1 MKTDSFIFYR
11 SFYEAIKEIPDEERL
26 KVYDSIC
33 EYALNHTEK
42 ADTPISKGMMM
53 LITPQ
58 LDANFKRRANGALGG
73 KPKTAQSDEES
84 EDKADNQGASDN
96 QSVTKSKP
104 NHNQNVTK
112 TEPKRNLNVTK
123 GEPNVNDNVN
133 DNVNVN
139 VNGNVNANKR
149 FTPPSLED
157 VIAYCDERKNNVN
170 AQRFYDYHNIAG
182 WKDSK
187 GNPVKNW
194 KQKMIANWESKAV
207 KPEQTDIIPVYD
219 TSTNKKL
226 SDDEMEYLLSLRRS

>member
-33 EYALNHTEK
+33 EYALNHIEK

-58 LDANFKRRANGALGG
+58 LDANFKRRANGSLGG
-73 KPKTAQSDEES
+73 RPKTAQSDEES
-84 EDKADNQGASDN
+84 EDKADNQGTSEN
-96 QSVTKSKP
+96 LNETKAKP
-104 NHNQNVTK
+104 KQNQNK
-112 TEPKRNLNVTK
+112 TK
-123 GEPNVNDNVN
+123 GEPNVNVN
-133 DNVNVN
+133 DNVNAN

-170 AQRFYDYHNIAG
+170 AQRFYDYYNIAG